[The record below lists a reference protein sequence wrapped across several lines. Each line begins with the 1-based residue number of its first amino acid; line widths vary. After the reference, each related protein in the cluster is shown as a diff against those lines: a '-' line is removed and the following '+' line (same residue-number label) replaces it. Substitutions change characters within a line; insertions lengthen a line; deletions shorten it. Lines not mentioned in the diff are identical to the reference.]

1 VVDDDRPVA
10 TVILVEGPSDAAAV
24 EALAE
29 RLDRDLHAEGVH
41 VEVADGVTNFP
52 GALVRLAGSGPHA
65 SVGRLGDGG
74 QSDGVQGNGDQG
86 DGVPSALVR
95 LGGKDDLAGTA
106 PPRVLGLYDE
116 AEEAH
121 VRRGLDRAGFGTD
134 LDRDGIEACGFFVCV
149 ADLEDELIRALGPT
163 AVEAVLEAQG
173 ELRGFR
179 MFQRQ
184 PAQRGRP
191 VEAQLRRFMGTR
203 SLRKIRYG
211 RLLVD
216 ALDLDRVPRPL
227 DHLLARI

>member
-10 TVILVEGPSDAAAV
+10 TVVLVEGPSDAAAV

-65 SVGRLGDGG
+65 SVGRLGDSGR
-74 QSDGVQGNGDQG
+74 SDGGQG
-86 DGVPSALVR
+86 DG
-95 LGGKDDLAGTA
+95 GQGA

-149 ADLEDELIRALGPT
+149 ADLEDELIRALGPA